1 MTIFM
6 RSRRQ
11 FLQLSFAA
19 LLVSA
24 TKAVLSKADPSD
36 PAAAPQPTPAPL
48 AVTPARASASRR
60 ALLPLVLSS
69 QAPPAASLTPALSQS
84 QAPAVVP
91 SAPAPSQAGQQI
103 YLPLVQTSAPPLV
116 GAPLLGPATGSA
128 EQAIAWLSAR
138 AIDANADNVVK
149 IVNDYQRIGEQV
161 GLDWFLAIA
170 QMAHETGSLTSWWSQ
185 APRRNLAGIGV
196 TGAWRPGLPDGS
208 PGPAP
213 GPAWAWSEQLGR
225 WLAGVSFS
233 TWGSDAVPAHLG
245 RLLAY
250 ALPIGAGDAAQQS
263 LIDHALSYRS
273 LPASHRNSAPTI
285 LGLNGRWAVPGTEYG
300 QRIMALAAAIR
311 RL

>member
-1 MTIFM
+1 M

-24 TKAVLSKADPSD
+24 TKAVLSKADPPD
-36 PAAAPQPTPAPL
+36 RLAAPDPTPAPL
-48 AVTPARASASRR
+48 APTPEGSSGFHR
-60 ALLPLVLSS
+60 ALLPLLLSS
-69 QAPPAASLTPALSQS
+69 QAPPAALLAPTQS
-84 QAPAVVP
+84 QGLAPTAAPLAAV
-91 SAPAPSQAGQQI
+91 ASQADQQI
-103 YLPLVQTSAPPLV
+103 YLPLVQASAPPLA
-116 GAPLLGPATGSA
+116 GAPLLGPASGRA

-138 AIDANADNVVK
+138 AIDANASNVVK

-208 PGPAP
+208 PGPPP
-213 GPAWAWSEQLGR
+213 GPAWAWSDQLGR
-225 WLAGVSFS
+225 WLAGVSFA

-250 ALPIGAGDAAQQS
+250 ALPAGAGDAAQQS

>member
-1 MTIFM
+1 M
-6 RSRRQ
+6 RTRRH

-24 TKAVLSKADPSD
+24 TRVVLSNADPSD
-36 PAAAPQPTPAPL
+36 APPAPMPTPVPRPTFAAPTTLRTLPQ
-48 AVTPARASASRR
+48 
-60 ALLPLVLSS
+60 LLPLVLSS
-69 QAPPAASLTPALSQS
+69 EAPTAVPFVPAA
-84 QAPAVVP
+84 
-91 SAPAPSQAGQQI
+91 SQAGQQI
-103 YLPLVQTSAPPLV
+103 YLPLVQASAPALI
-116 GAPLLGPATGSA
+116 GAPLLGPASGSA

-138 AIDANADNVVK
+138 AIYDNDIAR
-149 IVNDYQRIGEQV
+149 IVNTYQHIGEQV

-185 APRRNLAGIGV
+185 PPRRNLAGIGV
-196 TGAWRPGLPDGS
+196 TGAWLPGLPDGS

-213 GPAWAWSEQLGR
+213 GSAWAWSAQLGR
-225 WLAGVSFS
+225 WLAGVSFP

-250 ALPIGAGDAAQQS
+250 TLPAGQGDLTQQS
-263 LIDHALSYRS
+263 LIAKALSYRS

-285 LGLNGRWAVPGTEYG
+285 LGLTGRWAVPGTEYG
-300 QRIMALAAAIR
+300 QRIMALADSMR